1 MTVAKPAI
9 VPIVARTVFVKVPA
23 VVPAVNR
30 PVAAL
35 IVPPP
40 ATTDQSGVIA
50 TTLPLAS
57 LPTAVNCC
65 VPPVGERRPDSA

>member
-1 MTVAKPAI
+1 MLVN
-9 VPIVARTVFVKVPA
+9 VPG

-30 PVAAL
+30 PARVDRAAAGDDRP
-35 IVPPP
+35 V
-40 ATTDQSGVIA
+40 GVIA

-65 VPPVGERRPDSA
+65 VRADVQRDRDSA